1 MQSNKEIELS
11 IVMPCLNEADTL
23 LKCINK
29 SECFIEETH
38 IQGEIIIA
46 DNGSTDGSVEIALK
60 TSAKVIS
67 VPEKG
72 YGFALM
78 GGIQAASGKFII
90 MGDADDSY
98 DFLKLEAFVS
108 RLREGYDLVM
118 GCRYPSGGG
127 MIKEGAM
134 PFSHR
139 YFGNPLLT
147 LLAKGMFKC
156 PVHDIYCGLRGFTKS
171 FYHHLAL
178 RCTGMEFATEMI
190 LKASLFKRKIGEVP
204 VVLWPDGRK
213 IHTSHLK
220 TFRDGWR
227 TIRLFLLMSPSWLYF
242 FPGFLLFAVS
252 LVFSVLIYMKPLT
265 INSVRLDVNTL
276 LFISFFGLAGFQ
288 IILFGLYARVF
299 SVIEGLLPKDRLFRV
314 YHSVF
319 SLENGLLLSSVFFLI
334 GIAFGLHIFL
344 AWSNVHYGDLSY
356 AVSLRQTIASAS
368 FLFLSLETFFTSF
381 LISSLTLSRR

>member
-1 MQSNKEIELS
+1 MHRGKEIELS

-23 LKCINK
+23 LKCITK
-29 SECFIEETH
+29 AECFLETNQIH
-38 IQGEIIIA
+38 GEIIIA
-46 DNGSTDGSVEIALK
+46 DNGSSDGSVEIAGK
-60 TSAKVIS
+60 TSAKVIHVS
-67 VPEKG
+67 EKG

-108 RLREGYDLVM
+108 LLRDGYDLVM
-118 GCRYPSGGG
+118 GCRFPSAGG

-139 YFGNPLLT
+139 YIGNPLLT
-147 LLAKGMFKC
+147 FLAKRMFRC
-156 PVHDIYCGLRGFTKS
+156 PVHDIYCGLRGFTKE
-171 FYHHLAL
+171 FYHQLSL

-190 LKASLFKRKIGEVP
+190 LKASLFKKKIGEVP

-213 IHTSHLK
+213 THPPHLK

-242 FPGFLLFAVS
+242 FPGFLLFAVN
-252 LVFSVLIYMKPLT
+252 LVFGVLIYMKPLT
-265 INSVRLDVNTL
+265 INSVRFDVNTL
-276 LFISFFGLAGFQ
+276 LYISFFGLAGYQ
-288 IILFGLYARVF
+288 IILFGIYARVF
-299 SVIEGLLPKDRLFRV
+299 SVIEGLLPKDRVYRV
-314 YHSVF
+314 HNSLF

-344 AWSNVHYGDLSY
+344 AWSYVHYGDLSY
-356 AVSLRQTIASAS
+356 AVSLRQTIVSAS